1 MKSDYEIELKFI
13 AKDIMEE
20 IIFTGNIPYKEMP
33 FLYAIADVIV
43 LPSIWNDPAPLTVI
57 ESLTCGKPLIT
68 TFSGGIPEYANSD
81 NSILIKVNKD
91 IIENLAQAIRE
102 LSENP
107 EKRMALSEAAKKE
120 SMNWTKENYYKN
132 FIREFIN

>member
-1 MKSDYEIELKFI
+1 MKSHYEIELKFI

>member
-1 MKSDYEIELKFI
+1 ML
-13 AKDIMEE
+13 
-20 IIFTGNIPYKEMP
+20 
-33 FLYAIADVIV
+33 
-43 LPSIWNDPAPLTVI
+43 
-57 ESLTCGKPLIT
+57 
-68 TFSGGIPEYANSD
+68 
-81 NSILIKVNKD
+81 ILIKVNKD

-132 FIREFIN
+132 FIREFINWYLEKYNEAYNNFNCSI